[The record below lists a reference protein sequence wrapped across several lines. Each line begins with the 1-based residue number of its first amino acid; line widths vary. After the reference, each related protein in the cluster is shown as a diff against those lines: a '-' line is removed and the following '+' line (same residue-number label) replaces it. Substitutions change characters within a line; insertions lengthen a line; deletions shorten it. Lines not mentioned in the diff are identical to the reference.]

1 MFIYFSACLAT
12 TGHVVH
18 AARHSG
24 SASTTHWSHS
34 PQASTQIAPNTSGHL
49 ILPAKPPCE
58 RACAAATSPAA
69 FSVFNA
75 PTATTTT
82 CCPLPASAV
91 AAARVATSAAPWI
104 LPPSFATKSAYP
116 SLTPMPPRRLPPPK
130 SKFLTVGVRSL
141 PVSMSGDF
149 TSQMPHP
156 TGCGFFVVHR
166 HLLGE
171 IVPPTSNTQIQR
183 PQHRSMPSPQI
194 NDVPFIRN
202 KSKIGGRHL
211 VRLIEAIDNDSLK

>member
-24 SASTTHWSHS
+24 SASTTHWSNS
-34 PQASTQIAPNTSGHL
+34 PQASTQIASNTSGHL
-49 ILPAKPPCE
+49 ILPAKPPCA

-69 FSVFNA
+69 FSVLNA

-82 CCPLPASAV
+82 CYPSPASAV
-91 AAARVATSAAPWI
+91 AAARVTISAVLSTP
-104 LPPSFATKSAYP
+104 PPSYAKKSAYP

-141 PVSMSGDF
+141 PVSMSGD
-149 TSQMPHP
+149 
-156 TGCGFFVVHR
+156 C
-166 HLLGE
+166 
-171 IVPPTSNTQIQR
+171 
-183 PQHRSMPSPQI
+183 
-194 NDVPFIRN
+194 
-202 KSKIGGRHL
+202 
-211 VRLIEAIDNDSLK
+211 